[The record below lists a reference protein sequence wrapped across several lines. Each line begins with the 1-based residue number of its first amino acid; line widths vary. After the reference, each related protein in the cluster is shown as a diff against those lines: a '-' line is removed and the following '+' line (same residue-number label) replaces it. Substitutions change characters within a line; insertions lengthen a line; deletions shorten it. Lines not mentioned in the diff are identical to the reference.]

1 MCRVRAHSNIRGASN
16 ALEVFP
22 YAIVLV
28 PRYVVN
34 SDDVSMRCPV
44 FDFQV
49 SVVGVELMGTV
60 IPIHCS
66 ISLSVVPDEGTKSFQ
81 SFNRENC
88 PSLPLNHPAEQ
99 VAGWFSFF
107 LSALP
112 IPRPWLRIRATLSP
126 SLYLLNYCPCPSRNP
141 YPLDEFRTAST
152 APISTCRCWGLYSM
166 GQVRVLIG

>member
-16 ALEVFP
+16 ALVFP
-22 YAIVLV
+22 YAIVSV

-99 VAGWFSFF
+99 VAGGFLFFSPRFRF
-107 LSALP
+107 PDRASNTSDTFTESLFSKLLS
-112 IPRPWLRIRATLSP
+112 LS
-126 SLYLLNYCPCPSRNP
+126 
-141 YPLDEFRTAST
+141 
-152 APISTCRCWGLYSM
+152 
-166 GQVRVLIG
+166 